1 MDYEIYFLVLYVP
14 LPQLDRGPGCD
25 PGSRRFEPYMG
36 LHILN
41 LRTNMSNQ
49 FNAALKLVNGFCKA
63 SPSTPR
69 VKIVNLLLQSEYQT
83 LFHDLRAPEIAT
95 ILGISSTQ
103 YQVLLDTIPKKLKL
117 AAIRGNISLENF
129 KAALTAINQES

>member
-1 MDYEIYFLVLYVP
+1 
-14 LPQLDRGPGCD
+14 
-25 PGSRRFEPYMG
+25 
-36 LHILN
+36 
-41 LRTNMSNQ
+41 MSNQ
-49 FNAALKLVNGFCKA
+49 FNAALELVNGFYEA

-83 LFHDLRAPEIAT
+83 LFHDLRASEIAT

-129 KAALTAINQES
+129 KAAITAINQES